1 MEERLQKLNLSR
13 LIDNLAKRFDK
24 VDPAGPGP
32 SHDSGAF
39 LSSNNRTG
47 LSHWKV
53 NQYSH

>member
-53 NQYSH
+53 NQ